1 MKNKRYFPMF
11 VDLENKPVVVA
22 GGGKIATRR
31 VKTLLKFTRQIHVV
45 APELTPELTELGELG
60 QIRVSRRACK
70 RDDLAH
76 AYMVL
81 AATSDRKVDDDIY
94 RICREEGIYVNIAS
108 DREKC
113 DFHFP
118 GVVIQ
123 EEMTIG
129 INASGLDH
137 QKARKVRE
145 EIEKCL
151 RDVQ

>member
-1 MKNKRYFPMF
+1 
-11 VDLENKPVVVA
+11 
-22 GGGKIATRR
+22 
-31 VKTLLKFTRQIHVV
+31 
-45 APELTPELTELGELG
+45 
-60 QIRVSRRACK
+60 
-70 RDDLAH
+70 
-76 AYMVL
+76 MVL

-94 RICREEGIYVNIAS
+94 RICKEEGIYVNIAS